1 MMNLLKEHYISK
13 RLLCFSQGRLRT
25 ERMVDRISDNH
36 HVEKAELSLLVIQ
49 EKKSKFL
56 IKAIP
61 LLSQA
66 EIDL

>member
-1 MMNLLKEHYISK
+1 
-13 RLLCFSQGRLRT
+13 
-25 ERMVDRISDNH
+25 MVDRISDNH